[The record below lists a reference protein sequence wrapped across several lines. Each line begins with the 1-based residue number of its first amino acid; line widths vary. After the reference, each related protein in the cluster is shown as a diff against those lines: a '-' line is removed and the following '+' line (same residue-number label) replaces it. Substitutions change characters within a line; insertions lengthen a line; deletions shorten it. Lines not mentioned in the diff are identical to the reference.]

1 MLRSKPCFEP
11 GIWDNCCYCIFI
23 FSQIIQDL
31 CCLNNWKSASAL
43 VQPTMNPYNKTVLLI
58 QPALVQG
65 QLWHDALTSQGLRV
79 IWECFPEFD
88 LIKYL
93 NGLEISYQ
101 ALPNAIC
108 LEVGEQSVMAPYG
121 LCRWCSDRY
130 PQIKLILINSDQPQI
145 SEVEEQW
152 ARIQGATIL
161 FPGAALDNLVPT
173 LMSQINLV
181 LRYLDE
187 PALRGTEL
195 LLTLHQ
201 TLATLQNQSLLPI
214 EATAEVIQPFYPTE
228 PVPRKVSHFWTRVL
242 GFFRAS

>member
-1 MLRSKPCFEP
+1 
-11 GIWDNCCYCIFI
+11 
-23 FSQIIQDL
+23 
-31 CCLNNWKSASAL
+31 
-43 VQPTMNPYNKTVLLI
+43 MNSLNKTVLLI

-65 QLWHDALTSQGLRV
+65 QLWYDALTSQGLQV

-93 NGLEISYQ
+93 NGLEISNQ
-101 ALPNAIC
+101 SLPDAIC

-130 PQIKLILINSDQPQI
+130 PQIKLVLTNSDQPQI

-152 ARIQGATIL
+152 ARIQGATVL
-161 FPGAALDNLVPT
+161 FPGTSLDNLVPT

-201 TLATLQNQSLLPI
+201 SLTSLQGQALLPI
-214 EATAEVIQPFYPTE
+214 EATAEVVKTFHPIE
-228 PVPRKVSHFWTRVL
+228 PVPQKVSHFWTRVL

>member
-1 MLRSKPCFEP
+1 
-11 GIWDNCCYCIFI
+11 
-23 FSQIIQDL
+23 
-31 CCLNNWKSASAL
+31 
-43 VQPTMNPYNKTVLLI
+43 MNSHNKTVLLI

-93 NGLEISYQ
+93 IGLESSHQ
-101 ALPNAIC
+101 SLPDAIC
-108 LEVGEQSVMAPYG
+108 LEVGEHSVMAPYG

-130 PQIKLILINSDQPQI
+130 PLMKLILINSDQPQL

-152 ARIQGATIL
+152 ARIQGATVL
-161 FPGAALDNLVPT
+161 FPGTTLDNLVPT

-181 LRYLDE
+181 LRHLDE

-201 TLATLQNQSLLPI
+201 TLTALQGQSLLPV
-214 EATAEVIQPFYPTE
+214 EATAEVVKPFHPTK
-228 PVPRKVSHFWTRVL
+228 PIPRKVSPFWTRVL